1 MRWLAYAL
9 FCEGSTDRSYCES
22 LLPKVMEYLL
32 TRHKTHDDVD
42 VPPEP
47 SVRLGAQGR
56 EVDAVAREAC
66 DAQGAFDI
74 VFVHADTGGRSQ
86 HARIGSRSSAYC
98 MRMREL
104 CDMPVERCI
113 LVQPR
118 HETEAWALADADAVA
133 ATLGYRGSS
142 SDLGLPEDPRAA
154 ERESDP
160 KAVLRN
166 AVRAAGARP
175 SDALLPGIAD
185 RQSISALQRMP
196 SFREFE
202 DSLLSALYDLGM
214 LRQ

>member
-9 FCEGSTDRSYCES
+9 FCEGSTDRSYYES
-22 LLPKVMEYLL
+22 LLPRVMEYLL

-66 DAQGAFDI
+66 DAQGAFDML
-74 VFVHADTGGRSQ
+74 FVHADTGGRSQ

-118 HETEAWALADADAVA
+118 HETEAWAWRMPMLWRRPLGTA
-133 ATLGYRGSS
+133 AARQISVCRKTHVPPNVNRTRKLFFAMPCV
-142 SDLGLPEDPRAA
+142 LPERDLQTHCSRASRTA
-154 ERESDP
+154 SRSARCSACRRSESSRT
-160 KAVLRN
+160 A
-166 AVRAAGARP
+166 
-175 SDALLPGIAD
+175 
-185 RQSISALQRMP
+185 
-196 SFREFE
+196 
-202 DSLLSALYDLGM
+202 Y
-214 LRQ
+214 